1 MSKEVKN
8 IPKANSVDENFEDYL
23 SCEDDEFMTKTMKVK
38 FFNFFF
44 CFWLSGF
51 SIICHYILT
60 YKFPINK
67 IDIIYIIYYC
77 LTLPIYTFD

>member
-23 SCEDDEFMTKTMKVK
+23 SCEDDEFMTKTMKVT

-44 CFWLSGF
+44 LFLVIWFLYNLSLYF
-51 SIICHYILT
+51 NVQIS
-60 YKFPINK
+60 YK
-67 IDIIYIIYYC
+67 
-77 LTLPIYTFD
+77 